1 MIEFLLE
8 DNYPEPN
15 CEEYNYLVKI
25 NIDNTDYTREKILDE
40 IDNFIN
46 SIEEYEVCVTEYLE
60 KFLDDKNLEYEIKA
74 IRDLDKIYY

>member
-1 MIEFLLE
+1 MIEFLLK
-8 DNYPEPN
+8 DNYSEPN

-25 NIDNTDYTREKILDE
+25 NIDNTDYNRKQILDE

-60 KFLDDKNLEYEIKA
+60 KFLDDKNLEYEIIS
-74 IRDLDKIYY
+74 IRDLDTIIY